1 MSRVRLR
8 EIRTPVGHLIE
19 YTTAYNMSRPL
30 KFGIVDIG
38 GINIIGSLDSTISP
52 SVHKKSSFWLPYPQV
67 NRIYDM
73 VVHMD
78 YHMLC
83 PRTDL

>member
-19 YTTAYNMSRPL
+19 FTTAYNMSRPL
-30 KFGIVDIG
+30 KFGIVNIG

-52 SVHKKSSFWLPYPQV
+52 SVGMKVKMINCGISPSGTPFYEFDKYLKRRGKS
-67 NRIYDM
+67 
-73 VVHMD
+73 
-78 YHMLC
+78 
-83 PRTDL
+83 

>member
-30 KFGIVDIG
+30 NFGIVNIG

-52 SVHKKSSFWLPYPQV
+52 SVGMKVKMINCGISPNGTPFYEFDKYVKRRGKS
-67 NRIYDM
+67 
-73 VVHMD
+73 
-78 YHMLC
+78 
-83 PRTDL
+83 